1 MTGLGTAHSLFLF
14 GWNGISRGFQRE
26 AEPGG
31 GGGRNGALLLEN
43 WDQLI
48 TRHGLQEQI
57 TDLGGDLTSSLAELS
72 ASSC

>member
-1 MTGLGTAHSLFLF
+1 MAFLEV
-14 GWNGISRGFQRE
+14 SREKQS
-26 AEPGG
+26 PGEG
-31 GGGRNGALLLEN
+31 EGGRNGALLLEN